1 VALGVAGLGLLLLGV
16 YGLRTRAVRRRN
28 VELEAMN
35 ERLNLYVE
43 ERQRLIA
50 ELESRN
56 AELERFTYTVSHD
69 LKSPLVTIRGFLG
82 HLKRDA
88 EAGDLANLS
97 LDVEHIDRAAHKMAR
112 LLDELLELS
121 RIGRVVHP
129 PQDVDMAELAREAVR
144 LLDGPIR
151 QRGVEVEIVPELGT
165 VRGDRLRLSEVVQNL
180 IENAVRYMGEQPAPR
195 VTVGVRGDGEPVFF
209 VSDNGCGIP
218 RRYHERIF
226 GLFERLDSTTA
237 GTGVGLALVKR
248 IVEVHGGRIWVESEG
263 EGRGSTF
270 CFTLPALISS
280 PHPEEVEGMER

>member
-1 VALGVAGLGLLLLGV
+1 VRYQLDGHDAGWQGPVPLPADGIRFAGVGPGSLRFRAAAGWAGGGPWGGEVVAPAIVVARPWWQRPSAVALGVAGLGLLLLGV

-43 ERQRLIA
+43 ERQRRIA

-180 IENAVRYMGEQPAPR
+180 IENAVRYMGE
-195 VTVGVRGDGEPVFF
+195 
-209 VSDNGCGIP
+209 
-218 RRYHERIF
+218 
-226 GLFERLDSTTA
+226 
-237 GTGVGLALVKR
+237 
-248 IVEVHGGRIWVESEG
+248 
-263 EGRGSTF
+263 
-270 CFTLPALISS
+270 
-280 PHPEEVEGMER
+280 